1 MYTGVASRNYRAFL
15 IAGKILFTRERAV
28 PRKFFHLL
36 ICIAQILYQRS
47 LFLAST
53 YFNTNEHIEKKY
65 TFFFFF
71 RQTISYFQGAFTST
85 TIKTYD

>member
-36 ICIAQILYQRS
+36 ICIAQILCQRS

-65 TFFFFF
+65 FLFLF

-85 TIKTYD
+85 TVKTYD